1 MLAKVFVKIVKI
13 LRGIIS
19 PTHSTRIPLR
29 GGGGIPLGGWDGYN
43 MQLGYTV
50 LYNKNKERERGG

>member
-1 MLAKVFVKIVKI
+1 MLAKVCVKIVKI
-13 LRGIIS
+13 LRGIFS
-19 PTHSTRIPLR
+19 PTHSTHIPY